1 MKEHHNFGPRNCGQR
16 LGSDACSKFPG
27 IFQLLFRQPSVEA
40 QEPGESLERG
50 FFGGRSSV
58 ISGAIQMW
66 QATTSTPGASPRV
79 PGDRYI

>member
-1 MKEHHNFGPRNCGQR
+1 MLHRLFSTVQRHSSHHNELRKAACITEVIVKEHCKFGPRHRGQR

-50 FFGGRSSV
+50 FLV
-58 ISGAIQMW
+58 
-66 QATTSTPGASPRV
+66 
-79 PGDRYI
+79 